1 MEPGQASPTPA
12 TPRPLAA
19 RLAET
24 LLVVA
29 LVAALFASAGT
40 LRWPAGWI
48 YLAVVAG
55 GLLAH
60 RTYVA
65 ARNPQVLVRRDRV
78 GQGTRAWDVVWL
90 AVFWPLML
98 VAPVVAGVDTQ
109 RLGHRPLAAWTVPL
123 GAAVHAAGMALSA
136 QAMAANPFFEGT
148 ARIQPGQVVVDTG
161 PYRTVRHPG
170 YVGLALWALGSP
182 LLLRSDLAFLPALLT
197 AAWVALRTA
206 LEDRML
212 RRELAGYEDYARRV
226 RWKLLPGIW

>member
-1 MEPGQASPTPA
+1 MEPGPASPTPA

-19 RLAET
+19 RLAEAM
-24 LLVVA
+24 LAVA

-60 RTYVA
+60 RAWVA

-78 GQGTRAWDVVWL
+78 GEGTKAWDTAWV

-98 VAPVVAGVDTQ
+98 LAPVVAGIDTV

-123 GAAVHAAGMALSA
+123 GAAIHATGMALSA
-136 QAMAANPFFEGT
+136 LAMAANPFFEGT
-148 ARIQPGQVVVDTG
+148 ARIQPGQVVVDGG
-161 PYRTVRHPG
+161 PYRAVRHPG

-182 LLLRSDLAFLPALLT
+182 LLLRSALAFVPALLA
-197 AAWVALRTA
+197 AAWVVLRTA

-212 RRELAGYEDYARRV
+212 RRELAGYEGYARRV
-226 RWKLLPGIW
+226 RWRLLPGVW

>member
-1 MEPGQASPTPA
+1 MESGQASPMP
-12 TPRPLAA
+12 PRRRPPAA
-19 RLAET
+19 RLAEA

-48 YLAVVAG
+48 DLAVVAG

-65 ARNPQVLVRRDRV
+65 ARNPEVLVKRDRV
-78 GQGTRAWDVVWL
+78 GEGTRAWDTAWV

-98 VAPVVAGVDTQ
+98 AAPIVAGVDTQ
-109 RLGHRPLAAWTVPL
+109 RLGHRPLAA
-123 GAAVHAAGMALSA
+123 
-136 QAMAANPFFEGT
+136 NPFFEGT
-148 ARIQPGQVVVDTG
+148 ARIQPGQLVVDTG

-170 YVGLALWALGSP
+170 YAGLALWALGSP
-182 LLLRSDLAFLPALLT
+182 LLLRSDLAFVPALLT
-197 AAWVALRTA
+197 VAWVALRTA

-212 RRELAGYEDYARRV
+212 RRELAGYEDDARRV
-226 RWKLLPGIW
+226 RWRLLPGLW